1 MAETDLTAEK
11 LLENDE
17 LVDTLIQHSQD
28 RYGETPKTKEE
39 ALETFLEDY
48 RAVQSNTYSAVKF
61 KNYVEN
67 MTDDSKRKALGKLYE
82 TVDNNLESFAG
93 KGGILG
99 GLYDYVRYGIT
110 DPLNIFGL
118 GAGKIV
124 ASTAGRAVVGKLIRD
139 SFAKGLAKNPIP
151 TAAITGGLTE
161 GAISGTGSY
170 LVEEVKGKEGL
181 GIQDDINY
189 KNILRAAGY
198 GTLFGGAVG
207 GIAGAFGR
215 KATQNV
221 DDLKAQMQSAAE
233 NTPQGQSAKSNN
245 MLEHRDKLAKEKKV
259 DRQTGRVLSD
269 ENDIIGSFVE
279 RFETVAPENVVAQD
293 IKISYPKQADL
304 PTVSYRGVELKI
316 GDELSIK
323 KQVNDKGKTTG
334 YSVGDQNFSKITEAK
349 EFVKNRI
356 RESSPNELGIT
367 DDLITKSTITD
378 NDYSKFGL
386 ITDFKDDVAEVK
398 YLPTT
403 YKNKINPKTG
413 KYDEKKILNIE
424 LSKLKGVS
432 ENRKKEYISSYVE
445 NYDKFLDKAKIE
457 EAKSFLL
464 NNKISKTEV
473 DDIFSVA
480 LSKETF
486 EDLVRF
492 TFDTGMEIQKL
503 APERKLGKQINVIL
517 DDPSKRITEKI
528 GDLIELSAKN
538 PDVLGDIVSR
548 AAAKNNLTP
557 NQIASLVRAEAS
569 ISMSKGADASA
580 VQRLLNKS
588 TDLGKEINRVTS
600 NLTKSQ
606 QATVK
611 ALQREAEIER
621 AAARKF
627 GVSVDVWR
635 SYLVSQPATTL
646 RNIIGSVLRVPGET
660 LNTALRRYFQSI
672 EAEALGIKPPKDI
685 VGQDIGLLAKNLL
698 RPQES
703 VEIARI
709 LADNFTEADRR
720 IFKVFDDYFSSSLS
734 QEADAGKLLKTLHKG
749 SQYVNVL
756 NRMQDRTIKSVGFLT
771 ELDNQIKQAINR
783 GEIPRKFK
791 NVRDLISNNRLDL
804 INDKMVDESLKF
816 AYKMTYQ
823 NRRAGD
829 DLIIGGRTI
838 NALQSTLNRASAI
851 KLGLPFPNFIINSA
865 VYTLNRTT
873 PFGLAK
879 LATSSFRVAK
889 QQGAKK
895 GKDLIKKEARRA
907 KKIEKEIFDLKS
919 ITKSKAKLTSEDSNK
934 LRVLEE
940 ELGQLQARSGRRL
953 KNVEQLRQGIQETLE
968 GGVLIAVGY
977 GIREKFGGARYD
989 ELVINGETYDVGPLF
1004 PLTPY
1009 LYMGELVRKML
1020 NGERISGRFM
1030 GEGLEVLTGIQ
1041 VDRAGALPR
1050 AVANF
1055 IKEVNYLAET
1065 GNTERAYDK
1074 LGAVVGG
1081 MFGYALTG
1089 YATPF
1094 KAFFDLGATVSGPE
1108 NRIKRERSLQ
1118 TVFTPGEV
1126 SNTATAEFFK
1136 GAVDQFLRAMFSG
1149 TPFEDEIFNRN
1160 LPKLT
1165 GATLDLQVDNMRF
1178 GKQLFGVASKKQS
1191 EVERELDKLDYPIWK
1206 LIPRSNVNEYSYAYK
1221 RELGILVD
1229 DIVYPETLQNP
1240 NYQNAPEDAKR
1251 DFMRALFTGKGY
1263 DRSPRVKKAFRD
1275 AGYENFNNIKEI
1287 ANQAMIDNYPEL
1299 TKLKKFRDSPRDA
1312 VSKAIEKF
1320 KRIQGRDPDL
1330 KWGGNIKDATG
1341 RKQERLIRAAA
1352 DVAVLTSYLKSSDK
1366 AASDLVSQKQRQ
1378 RVNKREGGYV
1388 SQMNALGF

>member
-1 MAETDLTAEK
+1 MAEEDLTAKE
-11 LLENDE
+11 LLKNDE
-17 LVDTLIQHSQD
+17 LVDTLIQHSRD
-28 RYGETPKTKEE
+28 RYGKTPKTKEE

-67 MTDDSKRKALGKLYE
+67 MRDDSKRKALGKLYE
-82 TVDNNLESFAG
+82 TVDNNLEWFAG
-93 KGGILG
+93 KGGMLG
-99 GLYDYVRYGIT
+99 GLYDYIRYGIA
-110 DPLNIFGL
+110 DPLNILGF
-118 GAGKIV
+118 GAGKVV
-124 ASTAGRAVVGKLIRD
+124 AATAGRAVIGKLIRD
-139 SFAKGLAKNPIP
+139 SFAKRIVAGGVA
-151 TAAITGGLTE
+151 GGLTE
-161 GAISGTGSY
+161 GGISGAGAY

-189 KNILRAAGY
+189 GNVARAAGI
-198 GTLFGGAVG
+198 GTLFGGALG
-207 GIAGAFGR
+207 GVTGAVGR
-215 KATQNV
+215 KTTKNV
-221 DDLKAQMQSAAE
+221 DEIKAQMESVAE

-245 MLEHRDKLAKEKKV
+245 MLEHRDKLAAEKQV
-259 DRQTGRVLSD
+259 DPETGRILSD

-334 YSVGDQNFSKITEAK
+334 YSVGDENFSKITEAK
-349 EFVKNRI
+349 EFIKNRI

-386 ITDFKDDVAEVK
+386 ITDFKGDVAEIE

-413 KYDEKKILNIE
+413 KYDEKKIVNIE

-432 ENRKKEYISSYVE
+432 EARKKDYISLYVE

-457 EAKSFLL
+457 QAKDFLKQS
-464 NNKISKTEV
+464 KISQTEV

-528 GDLIELSAKN
+528 GDLLELSAKN
-538 PDVLGDIVSR
+538 PDVLGDIIAK
-548 AAAKNNLTP
+548 AAAKNNLEP
-557 NQIASLVRAEAS
+557 SQIANLIRAEAS

-588 TDLGKEINRVTS
+588 TDIGKKLNKATA

-606 QATVK
+606 NAAIK
-611 ALQREAEIER
+611 ALQKETELER

-660 LNTALRRYFQSI
+660 LNTALRRFFQSM
-672 EAEALGIKPPKDI
+672 EAEALGIEPPKNI
-685 VGQDIGLLAKNLL
+685 VGQEIGLLAKNLL

-720 IFKVFDDYFSSSLS
+720 IFKVFDDYFSTSLGK
-734 QEADAGKLLKTLHKG
+734 EANAGKLLKTLHKG

-771 ELDNQIKQAINR
+771 ELDHQIKQAINR
-783 GEIPRKFK
+783 GEIPADI
-791 NVRDLISNNRLDL
+791 NNIRDVIAKNRLDL

-829 DLIIGGRTI
+829 ELIFGGRAI
-838 NALQSTLNRASAI
+838 NSLQSTLNRVSVI
-851 KLGLPFPNFIINSA
+851 KLGLPFPNFIMNSM

-873 PFGLAK
+873 PLGLAK
-879 LATSSFRVAK
+879 LATSGFRVAG
-889 QQGAKK
+889 QRTKK
-895 GKDLIKKEARRA
+895 GKGLIQEEAARA
-907 KKIEKEIFDLKS
+907 KNIEKEIFDLKS
-919 ITKSKAKLTSEDSNK
+919 ITKGKAKLTSEDSNR

-940 ELGQLQARSGRRL
+940 ELGQLQERSGKRL
-953 KNVEQLRQGIQETLE
+953 KNVEQYRQGIQETIE
-968 GGVLIAVGY
+968 GATLIAVGW

-989 ELVINGETYDVGPLF
+989 ELVIDGKTYNVGPLF

-1009 LYMGELVRKML
+1009 LYMGEAVRKLM
-1020 NGERISGRFM
+1020 NGEEIDGRFM
-1030 GEGLEVLTGIQ
+1030 AEGLEVLTGVQ
-1041 VDRAGALPR
+1041 VDRAGAFPR
-1050 AVANF
+1050 AIANL
-1055 IKEVNYLAET
+1055 IKETNYYVTT
-1065 GNTERAYDK
+1065 GNTERAADK
-1074 LGAVVGG
+1074 FGSILGGF
-1081 MFGYALTG
+1081 FGYALTG
-1089 YATPF
+1089 YATPL
-1094 KAFFDLGATVSGPE
+1094 KAFYDLGATVAGPE
-1108 NRIKRERSLQ
+1108 NRVKRERSLQ
-1118 TVFTPGEV
+1118 TVFNPGEA
-1126 SNTATAEFFK
+1126 SSGPGEFLK
-1136 GAVDQFLRAMFSG
+1136 GAADEFLRAMFSG
-1149 TPFEDEIFNRN
+1149 TPLEDKVFDRN

-1165 GATLDLQVDNMRF
+1165 GATLDLQTDEMRF
-1178 GKQLFGVASKKQS
+1178 GKHFFGVASKAQS
-1191 EVERELDKLDYPIWK
+1191 SVEKELDRLNYPIWK
-1206 LIPRSNVNEYSYAYK
+1206 LVPRSNVNEYSYAYK
-1221 RELGILVD
+1221 RELGRLVD

-1240 NYQNAPEDAKR
+1240 NYQNAPFESKK
-1251 DFMRALFTGKGY
+1251 DFMRALFSGKGY
-1263 DRSPRVKKAFRD
+1263 DRSPRVKKAFKG
-1275 AGYENFNNIKEI
+1275 AGYSNYNNIKEI
-1287 ANQAMIDNYPEL
+1287 ANERMEETYPEL
-1299 TKLKKFRDSPRDA
+1299 TNLKKFRDSPRRD
-1312 VSKAIEKF
+1312 VGRAIEKF
-1320 KRIQGRDPDL
+1320 RKKHGRDPDL
-1330 KWGGNIKDATG
+1330 KYNGRVKDATG
-1341 RKQERLIRAAA
+1341 SKREKIIRAVK
-1352 DVAVLTSYLKSSDK
+1352 DVKVLRSYLKSADK
-1366 AASDLVSQKQRQ
+1366 AVSDLVSEKARSLP
-1378 RVNKREGGYV
+1378 RNKGGYV
-1388 SQMNALGF
+1388 SQMNQLGF